1 MSLQEK
7 AQPQAGQAP
16 QQTGADFAEL
26 QKVAF
31 EAFSRDLPALL
42 RDHKGQW
49 VAYHGAER
57 LGISDDDLALYEL
70 GEQRGLSPLSML
82 VTGIYPE
89 ADQTPVI
96 YDHRFGPP
104 ETPEDNE
111 QA

>member
-1 MSLQEK
+1 MSLQERP
-7 AQPQAGQAP
+7 QPRAGQAA

-31 EAFSRDLPALL
+31 ETFSHDLPALL
-42 RDHKGQW
+42 REHKGKW

-89 ADQTPVI
+89 ADQIPVI
-96 YDHRFGPP
+96 YEYRSAPP
-104 ETPEDNE
+104 EIPEESD